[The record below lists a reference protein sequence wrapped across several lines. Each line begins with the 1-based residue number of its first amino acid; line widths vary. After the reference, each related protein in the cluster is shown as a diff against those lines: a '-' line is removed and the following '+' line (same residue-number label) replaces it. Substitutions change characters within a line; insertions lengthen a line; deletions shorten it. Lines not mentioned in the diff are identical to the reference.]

1 MICFYN
7 TLKKQ
12 YNARCELI
20 YSDADSLLLE
30 IQNNDVYK
38 DLEDRK
44 YLYDTSDYPNDHLLY
59 SNTQKNV
66 LGKMKDK
73 TAGVPITE
81 CVCLRLKMYS
91 IQAEKQNIK
100 KSKGKKKYVL
110 QKEIGPRITKRR
122 FSAK

>member
-1 MICFYN
+1 
-7 TLKKQ
+7 
-12 YNARCELI
+12 
-20 YSDADSLLLE
+20 
-30 IQNNDVYK
+30 
-38 DLEDRK
+38 
-44 YLYDTSDYPNDHLLY
+44 
-59 SNTQKNV
+59 
-66 LGKMKDK
+66 MKDK
-73 TAGVPITE
+73 IAGVSITE